1 MIHYAVKNDML
12 ESFLLPVA
20 QLEAII
26 TNTIVN
32 STDENVFLMLE
43 IFKLFCDDS
52 DNTYIGS
59 EKWLNLKKF

>member
-1 MIHYAVKNDML
+1 ML

-32 STDENVFLMLE
+32 STDEDVFLMLE
-43 IFKLFCDDS
+43 IFKLFCDGS
-52 DNTYIGS
+52 DNTFIGS